1 MLAARWARAEMANVL
16 LDAGADVHVQS
27 SVSEICHC

>member
-1 MLAARWARAEMANVL
+1 MLAARWARTEVAKVL
-16 LDAGADVHVQS
+16 LDARADVHVQS